1 MARFKMQ
8 QAFHF
13 QDKRVKAGGTLAD
26 SLANAQS
33 SDVVWT
39 GLNSSTVPAGA
50 VPIDASATTMFN
62 ASRWA
67 GTTWGWASGRDSID
81 A

>member
-1 MARFKMQ
+1 MARFKMP

-13 QDKRVKAGGTLAD
+13 ADKRVKAGQVIVDT
-26 SLANAQS
+26 LANAQAG
-33 SDVVWT
+33 DVLYSAMSAAT
-39 GLNSSTVPAGA
+39 LPAGA
-50 VPIDASATTMFN
+50 VPLDAPATTMFN

>member
-13 QDKRVKAGGTLAD
+13 ADKRVKAGGVIVDT
-26 SLANAQS
+26 LANAQGG
-33 SDVVWT
+33 DVVYSAMSAAT
-39 GLNSSTVPAGA
+39 LPAGA
-50 VPIDASATTMFN
+50 VPLDVTATTVFN

-67 GTTWGWASGRDSID
+67 GTTWGWSSGRDSID

>member
-8 QAFHF
+8 AAFHF
-13 QDKRVKAGGTLAD
+13 GSMRVRAGQVLTD
-26 SLANAQS
+26 SSANAQS
-33 SDVVWT
+33 GDVVWT
-39 GLNSSTVPAGA
+39 GLTSATVPVGA
-50 VPIDASATTMFN
+50 TPIDGSATTMFN
-62 ASRWA
+62 ASKYA